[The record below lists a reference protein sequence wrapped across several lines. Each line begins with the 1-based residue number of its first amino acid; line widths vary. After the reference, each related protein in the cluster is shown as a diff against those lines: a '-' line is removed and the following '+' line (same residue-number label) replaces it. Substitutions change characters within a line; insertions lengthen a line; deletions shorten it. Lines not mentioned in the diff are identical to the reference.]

1 MLDSDHTWDCC
12 PTAPTWSI
20 NWTKILEYFPILNTK
35 ISLFTKKLC
44 ENLVELNEWQE
55 LTEGNRSAIF
65 LAAFWQDFPSFID
78 TENKQEILVNLR
90 NKVKEA
96 RQIFWQKNIAFYL
109 REQAV
114 NLIKY
119 SSLPF
124 FIFEKYNPQYSLIKA
139 SQTVRLNL
147 LAVLAKATVL
157 AAKTDQE
164 KDLLEKIELFIEFAK
179 EENCFNKAKDF
190 PSPHSRFIY
199 FQKQSGDPNYLAYDD
214 TMFKVILLSG
224 LPAAGKDT
232 WIEQNNVANWPIVSL
247 DDIRKELKISPKK
260 NQGEVLSESK
270 KRAREFL
277 RAKQSF
283 IWNATNLTRSRRSQ
297 LIELFTSYKACVK
310 IIYLETTPEELF
322 KRNSLRQESVPKNII
337 EKMSSNLEIPDLT
350 EAQEIEWVM
359 N

>member
-1 MLDSDHTWDCC
+1 MLDSDHTWKFC

-20 NWTKILEYFPILNTK
+20 NWTAVLAYFPELNTK
-35 ISLFTKKLC
+35 ISPFTKKLC
-44 ENLVELNEWQE
+44 ETLAKLNEWQE
-55 LTEGNRSAIF
+55 LLEGNRAAIF

-96 RQIFWQKNIAFYL
+96 RQIFWQSKIPFYF

-114 NLIKY
+114 NLIRYNK
-119 SSLPF
+119 LPF
-124 FIFEKYNPQYSLIKA
+124 FIFHSTNPQYNLIKA
-139 SQTVRLNL
+139 SQTVRLDL
-147 LAVLAKATVL
+147 LAVLAKASVI
-157 AAKTDQE
+157 AAKPDE
-164 KDLLEKIELFIEFAK
+164 EEDLLEKIELFIEFAK
-179 EENCFNKAKDF
+179 EENCFDKARDF

-199 FQKQSGDPNYLAYDD
+199 FQKKGGDPNYLAYDD
-214 TMFKVILLSG
+214 TLFKVILLSG

-232 WIEQNNVANWPIVSL
+232 WIKQNNVANWPIVSL
-247 DDIRKELKISPKK
+247 DDIRKELRISHKK

-337 EKMSSNLEIPDLT
+337 EKMSSNLETPDLT
-350 EAQEIEWVM
+350 EAQEVEWII
-359 N
+359 